1 MCNILK
7 LIEKNIPNESFDI
20 SEQVSF
26 EMDALGYISMTY
38 DVKKNICFVIDV
50 DTKYTP
56 RLTLYCLNNGKS
68 VICKVNKNTFKNNP
82 INKNDI
88 IKAIKFE
95 EKYKQTLVDGNWKR
109 SDTKE
114 WWLVAYNKTTIEG
127 EINNEN

>member
-1 MCNILK
+1 M
-7 LIEKNIPNESFDI
+7 
-20 SEQVSF
+20 
-26 EMDALGYISMTY
+26 
-38 DVKKNICFVIDV
+38 

-68 VICKVNKNTFKNNP
+68 VICKVNKNTFKNNS